1 MTDITLPIS
10 VTIIAQDEADRIG
23 MAIESVRDWVD
34 EVVVV
39 DSGSTDGTQEVAASL
54 GARVIHHDWPGYGQ
68 QKRFAEDQSRNDWIL
83 NIDADER
90 ILPELEAEMT
100 QLFAQGAPDADG
112 YFIAIHDRLYCTDR
126 LSAYTPYKP
135 VRLYRK
141 SKGRYSTSPVHDRV
155 QMESGARTATLKGR
169 MAHDSLKSFHHRV
182 DKMNE
187 YTEAQAKDLLA
198 RGRKPSSF
206 RILTEFWT
214 AFIVGYFFRGYWRGG
229 LMGYIYAVNFA
240 YSRFLRQIKHYEQDK
255 QDKQG

>member
-1 MTDITLPIS
+1 MTNTTLPIS

-23 MAIESVRDWVD
+23 MAIESVRNWID

-39 DSGSTDGTQEVAASL
+39 DSGSTDGTQEIATSL
-54 GARVIHHDWPGYGQ
+54 GACVVHHDWPGYGL
-68 QKRFAEDQSRNDWIL
+68 QKRCAEYQSRNDWIF

-90 ILPELEAEMT
+90 ILPELQAEIVAMFT
-100 QLFAQGAPDADG
+100 QAPDADG

-155 QMESGARTATLKGR
+155 QMEAGAKTATLKGR
-169 MAHDSLKSFHHRV
+169 MAHDSLKSFHHRIE
-182 DKMNE
+182 KMNE

-198 RGRKPSSF
+198 RGRKPSTF

-240 YSRFLRQIKHYEQDK
+240 YSRFLRQIKLYESERK
-255 QDKQG
+255 K